1 MAGAV
6 LQQVTALVNTSVV
19 VEKHHIRGHLA
30 KALELSVSFCYRTL
44 RVLSNGSSKKND
56 DTQTN
61 AAPPILRSVRACL
74 EVFFA
79 CTRRSVSA
87 NFFGILGL
95 LKFSVEDRFLPY
107 EARFEP

>member
-61 AAPPILRSVRACL
+61 AAPPILRSVRGGSGGVL
-74 EVFFA
+74 S
-79 CTRRSVSA
+79 CTPSTCEKH
-87 NFFGILGL
+87 F
-95 LKFSVEDRFLPY
+95 
-107 EARFEP
+107 